1 MRPENYQAISQPP
14 SNEYELNFG
23 PNHPGI
29 EGNYAFRVK
38 LNGDEVLAARAD
50 AGYLHRG
57 FEKLMEGRLWIQ
69 NIALVPRICVPD
81 PVPMEVCY
89 SLAIEEIGGLEV
101 PERAQWIRVMQLEM
115 SRLAAHLFAF
125 GGHAATTGMY
135 TPMFWGVADRDLVLD
150 RFEELTGGRVYSIYN
165 IPGGVRRD
173 MPEGF
178 LDASSSLLDYLESR
192 LPDYDNLFFTNQ
204 VFIKRARDVGA
215 MTQEQ
220 ALKWGVTGPNLRATG
235 LAFDVRR
242 DDPYLVY
249 DQIEFDIPTEPG
261 GDALSRNLVRR
272 AGTEAKH
279 PHPAPGD
286 RTPAVDRRPDPLPR
300 FRIRWPGMCRPVRAY
315 TRVESSKGELA
326 YYVVSTGG
334 DKPYRV
340 HVRGPSSHARGAGA
354 GKPGRGF
361 APRRHR
367 ADHVLAGCLPAGGG
381 SLMSDIPYKDKG
393 SILGPIKNWH
403 SSPAKR

>member
-1 MRPENYQAISQPP
+1 MRPENYQAVNHPP

-29 EGNYAFRVK
+29 EGNYAFKVK
-38 LNGDEVLAARAD
+38 LNGDEVLEARAD
-50 AGYLHRG
+50 GGYLHRG

-89 SLAIEEIGGLEV
+89 SLAVEDIGGLEV

-115 SRLAAHLFAF
+115 SRLAAHLFTF
-125 GGHAATTGMY
+125 GGHAATTGLYTNMY
-135 TPMFWGVADRDLVLD
+135 WGMADRDLILD

-173 MPEGF
+173 IPDGF
-178 LDASSSLLDYLESR
+178 LGRLSGLLDYLESR

-204 VFIKRARDVGA
+204 VFIRRARGIGV
-215 MTQEQ
+215 MSQEQ
-220 ALKWGVTGPNLRATG
+220 ALEWGVTGPNLRATG

-249 DQIEFDIPTEPG
+249 DRLEFDVPTEAA
-261 GDALSRNLVRR
+261 GDALARNLVRR
-272 AGTEAKH
+272 AELQQSIHILRQVIDRLPAIDGPIRCPIPNPFFNDTATTE
-279 PHPAPGD
+279 
-286 RTPAVDRRPDPLPR
+286 
-300 FRIRWPGMCRPVRAY
+300 IY
-315 TRVESSKGELA
+315 TRVESSKGELG

-334 DKPYRV
+334 DKPWRV
-340 HVRGPSSHARGAGA
+340 HVRGPSSMHAVQ
-354 GKPGRGF
+354 
-361 APRRHR
+361 
-367 ADHVLAGCLPAGGG
+367 VLEGLAVG
-381 SLMSDIPYKDKG
+381 SRLEDIAQIMFSLDACPPDVD
-393 SILGPIKNWH
+393 
-403 SSPAKR
+403 R

>member
-1 MRPENYQAISQPP
+1 
-14 SNEYELNFG
+14 
-23 PNHPGI
+23 
-29 EGNYAFRVK
+29 
-38 LNGDEVLAARAD
+38 
-50 AGYLHRG
+50 
-57 FEKLMEGRLWIQ
+57 
-69 NIALVPRICVPD
+69 
-81 PVPMEVCY
+81 
-89 SLAIEEIGGLEV
+89 
-101 PERAQWIRVMQLEM
+101 M

-135 TPMFWGVADRDLVLD
+135 TTMFWGVADRDLILD

-173 MPEGF
+173 MPDGF
-178 LDASSSLLDYLESR
+178 LDRLGGLLDYLDSR
-192 LPDYDNLFFTNQ
+192 LPDYDNLFFRNQ

-249 DQIEFDIPTEPG
+249 DKIDFDVVTKPG

-272 AGTEAKH
+272 AELQQSIRILRQVIKH
-279 PHPAPGD
+279 LPSIKGAVRCPIPNPLAWNVPAGE
-286 RTPAVDRRPDPLPR
+286 T
-300 FRIRWPGMCRPVRAY
+300 Y

-326 YYVVSTGG
+326 YYVVSNGG

-340 HVRGPSSHARGAGA
+340 HVRGPSSMHAVQ
-354 GKPGRGF
+354 
-361 APRRHR
+361 
-367 ADHVLAGCLPAGGG
+367 VLEKLAVG
-381 SLMSDIPYKDKG
+381 SRLEDVAQIMFSLDACPPEVD
-393 SILGPIKNWH
+393 
-403 SSPAKR
+403 R

>member
-1 MRPENYQAISQPP
+1 MRPENYEAVNHPP
-14 SNEYELNFG
+14 SNEFELFFG

-29 EGNYAFRVK
+29 EGNYALKVK
-38 LNGDEVLAARAD
+38 LNGDQVVSARAD
-50 AGYLHRG
+50 GGYLHRG

-89 SLAIEEIGGLEV
+89 SLAVEELGGITV
-101 PERAQWIRVMQLEM
+101 PERAQWIRVLQLEL
-115 SRLAAHLFAF
+115 SRIAAHLFTF

-135 TPMFWGVADRDLVLD
+135 SNMYWGVADRDQILD
-150 RFEELTGGRVYSIYN
+150 LFEELSGGRVYHIYN

-173 MPEGF
+173 IPAGYLERVTRT
-178 LDASSSLLDYLESR
+178 LDYIESR

-204 VFIKRARDVGA
+204 VFVQRARGIGA
-215 MTQEQ
+215 MSQEQ
-220 ALKWGVTGPNLRATG
+220 ALEWGVTGPNLRATG

-249 DQIEFDIPTEPG
+249 DQLEFDIPTEQA
-261 GDALSRNLVRR
+261 GDAWARTLVRR
-272 AGTEAKH
+272 RELVQSI
-279 PHPAPGD
+279 
-286 RTPAVDRRPDPLPR
+286 RIVRQVVERLPR
-300 FRIRWPGMCRPVRAY
+300 VGGPIRALIPNPLAWNLPAGEDY

-340 HVRGPSSHARGAGA
+340 HVRGPSAMHAVQ
-354 GKPGRGF
+354 
-361 APRRHR
+361 
-367 ADHVLAGCLPAGGG
+367 VLENLAACARLEDIAQIMF
-381 SLMSDIPYKDKG
+381 SLDACPPEVD
-393 SILGPIKNWH
+393 
-403 SSPAKR
+403 R